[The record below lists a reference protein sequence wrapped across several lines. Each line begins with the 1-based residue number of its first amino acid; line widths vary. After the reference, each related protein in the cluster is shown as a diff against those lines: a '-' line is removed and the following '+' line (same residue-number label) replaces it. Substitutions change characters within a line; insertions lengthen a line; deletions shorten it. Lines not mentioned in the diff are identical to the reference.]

1 MVTSSA
7 LMTRSHEKNSF
18 LWLNSSSSFSSLQ
31 LLINMH
37 AFCMQ
42 IAYLAGGVSV
52 PHISQVYLHN
62 GTYACDWAI
71 SGALRMTGEESDG
84 TRPNI
89 NFNNDHEYARPR
101 SRRRTRR
108 TQLILEPRSAKSRD
122 QKYTG
127 LLAPGILAKQK

>member
-1 MVTSSA
+1 MVEKVRMCTWKVINFYSRIYGHFKCIDDSVA
-7 LMTRSHEKNSF
+7 RKKNSF

-71 SGALRMTGEESDG
+71 SGALRMTGEESNG
-84 TRPNI
+84 FSWNKTEN
-89 NFNNDHEYARPR
+89 
-101 SRRRTRR
+101 
-108 TQLILEPRSAKSRD
+108 
-122 QKYTG
+122 
-127 LLAPGILAKQK
+127 